1 MKTEIK
7 TVRKIVLKTGHKIIY
22 SYFKKK
28 MSFIKV
34 KDPRKREELIKDFI
48 ETRKRI
54 KDNFIA
60 KKVGE
65 IEYQTGLTKLFKPV
79 TETQKA
85 TAKEITEAQKAAAEK
100 ITQELLPIKE
110 GIEGLPGAI
119 SVAGQSLSFP
129 AYPALEMTEEKLTN
143 IGPTASNY
151 LLPTFR
157 QKATQSDIKPG
168 DPKGTFF
175 KINETPIKI
184 ENDDIIIKDERFKG
198 TPGLWKLL
206 TSKHIPDITEYNA
219 VDLRDYITIMHITKA
234 TYDKKDKRV
243 GGNDK
248 MNKLIKPLVKAL
260 EEDKSGNKLITE
272 INKHFGFEEETD
284 EEETDEEEEEEYE
297 VPASIPLTP
306 TSKAGQSLKGTG
318 LRKAGQGLKILPSD
332 PNALIDRFDLL
343 FSSKK
348 AGHTGVRNEIVSIL
362 DELKRQGVLKTNE
375 YKKLNSL
382 IKK

>member
-34 KDPRKREELIKDFI
+34 KDPRKREELIRDFI

-85 TAKEITEAQKAAAEK
+85 TAKEITEAQKAATEK

-110 GIEGLPGAI
+110 GIEKLPGAI
-119 SVAGQSLSFP
+119 SEAV
-129 AYPALEMTEEKLTN
+129 PALGMTEEELIK
-143 IGPTASNY
+143 IGPIARKYIQSN
-151 LLPTFR
+151 LGRATT
-157 QKATQSDIKPG
+157 KAGLYSED
-168 DPKGTFF
+168 DNL
-175 KINETPIKI
+175 KIGYRPVKI
-184 ENDDIIIKDERFKG
+184 ENDDIIIDDERFKG
-198 TPGLWKLL
+198 TDGLWKLI
-206 TSKHIPDITEYNA
+206 TSKDIPDITEYGA
-219 VDLRDYITIMHITKA
+219 EDLAGYITIMHITKA
-234 TYDKKDKRV
+234 TYDKNNKRV

-248 MNKLIKPLVKAL
+248 MNKLIKPFVKTLEKDGGEGLV
-260 EEDKSGNKLITE
+260 DKIE
-272 INKHFGFEEETD
+272 KHFGND
-284 EEETDEEEEEEYE
+284 EEYE
-297 VPASIPLTP
+297 EYEEFTLSPP
-306 TSKAGQSLKGTG
+306 SKAGQSLKGKG
-318 LRKAGQGLKILPSD
+318 LSEAGQSPKILPSD

-343 FSSKK
+343 FSSQK

>member
-1 MKTEIK
+1 
-7 TVRKIVLKTGHKIIY
+7 
-22 SYFKKK
+22 

-85 TAKEITEAQKAAAEK
+85 TAKEITEAQKATAEK
-100 ITQELLPIKE
+100 FTQELLPIKE
-110 GIEGLPGAI
+110 GIKGLPGAI
-119 SVAGQSLSFP
+119 SEGFP
-129 AYPALEMTEEKLTN
+129 ALGMTKEELIK
-143 IGPTASNY
+143 IGPIARKYIQSN
-151 LLPTFR
+151 LGRATT
-157 QKATQSDIKPG
+157 KAGLYSED
-168 DPKGTFF
+168 DNL
-175 KINETPIKI
+175 KIGYRPVKI
-184 ENDDIIIKDERFKG
+184 ENDDIIIGDERFKG
-198 TPGLWKLL
+198 TVGLWELI
-206 TSKHIPDITEYNA
+206 TSKDIPDISEYGA
-219 VDLRDYITIMHITKA
+219 EDLAGYITIMHITKA
-234 TYDKKDKRV
+234 TYDKNNKRV

-260 EEDKSGNKLITE
+260 EEDKSGNKLVTE
-272 INKHFGFEEETD
+272 INKHFGF
-284 EEETDEEEEEEYE
+284 EEEEEYE

-306 TSKAGQSLKGTG
+306 TKGKG
-318 LRKAGQGLKILPSD
+318 LSVAGQGLKILPSD

-362 DELKRQGVLKTNE
+362 DELKRQGV
-375 YKKLNSL
+375 
-382 IKK
+382 

>member
-1 MKTEIK
+1 
-7 TVRKIVLKTGHKIIY
+7 
-22 SYFKKK
+22 

-34 KDPRKREELIKDFI
+34 KDPRKREELIRDFI

-85 TAKEITEAQKAAAEK
+85 TAKEITEAQKAATEK

-119 SVAGQSLSFP
+119 SFP
-129 AYPALEMTEEKLTN
+129 TFPALEMTEEQITK
-143 IGPTASNY
+143 IGPIASKY

-168 DPKGTFF
+168 DSKGTFF
-175 KINETPIKI
+175 KIGETPIKI
-184 ENDDIIIKDERFKG
+184 ENDDITIKDTPFKG
-198 TPGLWKLL
+198 TVGLWKLL
-206 TSKHIPDITEYNA
+206 TSKDIQDITEYKA
-219 VDLRDYITIMHITKA
+219 GDLRDYITIMHITKA
-234 TYDKKDKRV
+234 TYDKNNKRV
-243 GGNDK
+243 GGNNK
-248 MNKLIKPLVKAL
+248 MNKLIKPLVIAL
-260 EEDKSGNKLITE
+260 EKDGGEGLINKIE
-272 INKHFGFEEETD
+272 KHFGN
-284 EEETDEEEEEEYE
+284 EEETDEEEEEEYQL
-297 VPASIPLTP
+297 PALYPFTP
-306 TSKAGQSLKGTG
+306 TKGT
-318 LRKAGQGLKILPSD
+318 GLKILPSD

>member
-1 MKTEIK
+1 
-7 TVRKIVLKTGHKIIY
+7 
-22 SYFKKK
+22 

-85 TAKEITEAQKAAAEK
+85 TAKEITEAQKTATEK

-110 GIEGLPGAI
+110 GIEKLPGAI
-119 SVAGQSLSFP
+119 SEAGQSLSEGFP
-129 AYPALEMTEEKLTN
+129 ALGMAEEELIK
-143 IGPTASNY
+143 IGPIARKYIQSN
-151 LLPTFR
+151 LGRATT
-157 QKATQSDIKPG
+157 KAGLYSED
-168 DPKGTFF
+168 DNL
-175 KINETPIKI
+175 KIGYRPVKI
-184 ENDDIIIKDERFKG
+184 ENDDIIIDDERFKG
-198 TPGLWKLL
+198 TDGLWKLI
-206 TSKHIPDITEYNA
+206 TSKDIPDISEYGA
-219 VDLRDYITIMHITKA
+219 EDLAGYITIMHITKA
-234 TYDKKDKRV
+234 TYDKNNKRV

-248 MNKLIKPLVKAL
+248 MKKLIKPLVKAL
-260 EEDKSGNKLITE
+260 EEDKSGNKLVTE
-272 INKHFGFEEETD
+272 INKHFGFEEE
-284 EEETDEEEEEEYE
+284 EYV
-297 VPASIPLTP
+297 VPASIPFTP
-306 TSKAGQSLKGTG
+306 TKGTG
-318 LRKAGQGLKILPSD
+318 LKRSRASEALPKILPSD

-343 FSSKK
+343 FSSQK

>member
-1 MKTEIK
+1 
-7 TVRKIVLKTGHKIIY
+7 
-22 SYFKKK
+22 

-34 KDPRKREELIKDFI
+34 KDPRKREELIRDFI

-85 TAKEITEAQKAAAEK
+85 TAKEITEAQKATAEK
-100 ITQELLPIKE
+100 ITQELLPIKA

-119 SVAGQSLSFP
+119 SFP
-129 AYPALEMTEEKLTN
+129 AYPALEMTEEEEEEEEKKAEEEEKKNLGPIAKSYLIYAMGKDSDRSFGIYPDAKN
-143 IGPTASNY
+143 KPKIGSKH
-151 LLPTFR
+151 LKF
-157 QKATQSDIKPG
+157 
-168 DPKGTFF
+168 KG
-175 KINETPIKI
+175 
-184 ENDDIIIKDERFKG
+184 DDIIIEDKIYPG
-198 TPGLWKLL
+198 TPGLWELIVSKDPQEGKYTEDDYINYTNLLIQTNTIYQKNNSNSTKLKSS
-206 TSKHIPDITEYNA
+206 TSKKWETLISPVWEHIRES
-219 VDLRDYITIMHITKA
+219 K
-234 TYDKKDKRV
+234 
-243 GGNDK
+243 
-248 MNKLIKPLVKAL
+248 KPLPK
-260 EEDKSGNKLITE
+260 EKGGKGKRKGKKKRQEDPKPGTSGT
-272 INKHFGFEEETD
+272 
-284 EEETDEEEEEEYE
+284 
-297 VPASIPLTP
+297 
-306 TSKAGQSLKGTG
+306 
-318 LRKAGQGLKILPSD
+318 GLKILPSD

-362 DELKRQGVLKTNE
+362 DELKRQGVININD

>member
-1 MKTEIK
+1 
-7 TVRKIVLKTGHKIIY
+7 
-22 SYFKKK
+22 

-34 KDPRKREELIKDFI
+34 KDPRKREELIRDFI

-54 KDNFIA
+54 KDNFVA

-85 TAKEITEAQKAAAEK
+85 TAKEITDAQKAAAEK

-110 GIEGLPGAI
+110 GLENITVIPPIETGEDI
-119 SVAGQSLSFP
+119 
-129 AYPALEMTEEKLTN
+129 PALEMTKEQITK
-143 IGPTASNY
+143 IGSTASEY
-151 LLPTFR
+151 LLPTFG
-157 QKATQSDIKPG
+157 QKATQADIKPG
-168 DPKGTFF
+168 DPKGTLFLIG
-175 KINETPIKI
+175 KTPIKI
-184 ENDDIIIKDERFKG
+184 EDNNIIIKDYEFTG
-198 TPGLWKLL
+198 TPELWRLL
-206 TSKHIPDITEYNA
+206 TSKDIPDKSEYFPK
-219 VDLRDYITIMHITKA
+219 DLFNYIYIMHITNA
-234 TYDKKDKRV
+234 TRQGFNKDNKRI
-243 GGNDK
+243 GGNKK
-248 MNKLIKPLVKAL
+248 MNELIKPFVLAL
-260 EEDKSGNKLITE
+260 EEGEHKLMDKID
-272 INKHFGFEEETD
+272 KHFKKQKEEEYK
-284 EEETDEEEEEEYE
+284 EFEEEEEYE
-297 VPASIPLTP
+297 VPASIPFTP
-306 TSKAGQSLKGTG
+306 TKGT
-318 LRKAGQGLKILPSD
+318 GLKILPSD

>member
-1 MKTEIK
+1 
-7 TVRKIVLKTGHKIIY
+7 
-22 SYFKKK
+22 

-34 KDPRKREELIKDFI
+34 KDPRKREELIRDFI

-65 IEYQTGLTKLFKPV
+65 AEYQTGLTKLFKPV
-79 TETQKA
+79 TETQKT
-85 TAKEITEAQKAAAEK
+85 TAKEITEATEK

-110 GIEGLPGAI
+110 GIEKLPGAI
-119 SVAGQSLSFP
+119 SEGFP
-129 AYPALEMTEEKLTN
+129 ALGMTEEELIK
-143 IGPTASNY
+143 IGPIARKYIQSN
-151 LLPTFR
+151 LGRATT
-157 QKATQSDIKPG
+157 KAGLYSED
-168 DPKGTFF
+168 DNL
-175 KINETPIKI
+175 KIGYRPVKI
-184 ENDDIIIKDERFKG
+184 ENDDIIIDDTPFKG
-198 TPGLWKLL
+198 TVGLWKLI
-206 TSKHIPDITEYNA
+206 TSKDIPDKTEYKA
-219 VDLRDYITIMHITKA
+219 EDLASYITIMHITKA
-234 TYDKKDKRV
+234 TYDKNNKRV

-248 MNKLIKPLVKAL
+248 MNKLIKPLVKVL
-260 EEDKSGNKLITE
+260 EEDESGDKLVTE

-284 EEETDEEEEEEYE
+284 EEEEYE

-306 TSKAGQSLKGTG
+306 TKGT
-318 LRKAGQGLKILPSD
+318 GLKILPSD